1 MYSIKLGSVVLCK
14 LKRLMLKCKNGN
26 EQERKKIHP
35 TDNDGD
41 GEIIQNL
48 FLLVPSDPVFQVIY
62 IFLLCL
68 WKEWESTEIICWGKD
83 SG

>member
-1 MYSIKLGSVVLCK
+1 
-14 LKRLMLKCKNGN
+14 
-26 EQERKKIHP
+26 
-35 TDNDGD
+35 
-41 GEIIQNL
+41 
-48 FLLVPSDPVFQVIY
+48 VIY